1 MSEAAQPFTH
11 RGTRAIQ
18 HMVEYAPA
26 TGGLALWIAH
36 RDGGPDGALITTDGR
51 SIRYGEAFER
61 LPLPEQA
68 GLVAHEV
75 LHIALRHP
83 QRYLELRSLLGD
95 VDLELFT
102 IAADAIVNSALS
114 HLSWLVL
121 PPRAVQLEA
130 LLEAALDLRQPVEKS
145 LLEWDVERLYRA
157 LDDRRSPDTGARRSA
172 EQGTGDGSER
182 MRATDTETATRPR
195 PREDGP
201 RSARAR
207 ALATDL
213 VADLRPDPDQTTA
226 PEDEAEAARE
236 WTERLL
242 RGHASDGEF
251 SMLRTLPADLPRTRT
266 PWQQLLRTALARS
279 LAMKPDVSWSR
290 PARSYIANQG
300 RCGPARR
307 LPWEPGITTA
317 KRVPKLVVIVDISGS
332 IDDDLLERFA
342 REIDAI
348 TRRQDA
354 GLVVIAGDDR
364 VRQVVQVEPG
374 RSSLGAM
381 SCAGGGGTDFTPLL
395 EEAGA
400 HRPDAC
406 VVLTDL
412 DGPARVRPRWPVI
425 WAVTEAHADAVVP
438 FGRKL
443 VLS

>member
-1 MSEAAQPFTH
+1 MLEAGAPFTH
-11 RGTRAIQ
+11 RGTRAVQ
-18 HMVEYAPA
+18 RMVEYAPA

-36 RDGGPDGALITTDGR
+36 RNAGPHDAPIATDGNA
-51 SIRYGEAFER
+51 IRYGEAFER

-83 QRYLELRSLLGD
+83 QRFLDLRSLLGD

-114 HLSWLVL
+114 HLTWLSL
-121 PPRAVQLEA
+121 PARAVFLDA
-130 LLEAALDLRQPVEKS
+130 LLEAALDVRQPVETS
-145 LLEWDVERLYRA
+145 LLDWDVERLYRA
-157 LDDRRSPDTGARRSA
+157 LDDRRPLDGGAPRSADRGQSTGADRSRVDDNEA
-172 EQGTGDGSER
+172 
-182 MRATDTETATRPR
+182 ANRPR
-195 PREDGP
+195 AREDGP

-207 ALATDL
+207 ALASDL
-213 VADLRPDPDQTTA
+213 IADLQPDPDQSTA

-251 SMLRTLPADLPRTRT
+251 SMLRTLPADLPRSRT
-266 PWQQLLRTALARS
+266 AWQQLLRTALARS
-279 LAMKPDVSWSR
+279 LATKPDLSWSR

-300 RCGPARR
+300 RCGAARR
-307 LPWEPGITTA
+307 LPWEPGVTTA
-317 KRVPKLVVIVDISGS
+317 RKVPRLAVIVDISGS
-332 IDDDLLERFA
+332 IDDDLLQRFA

-348 TRRQDA
+348 TRRQEA
-354 GLVVIAGDDR
+354 ALVVIAGDDR
-364 VRQVVQVEPG
+364 VRQVVHFEAG
-374 RSSLGAM
+374 RSSLAEM
-381 SCAGGGGTDFTPLL
+381 TCDGGGGTDFTPLL
-395 EEAGA
+395 QEADT

-412 DGPARVRPRWPVI
+412 DGPARFRPRWPVI
-425 WAVTEAHADAVVP
+425 WAVTEEHADAIAP

>member
-11 RGTRAIQ
+11 RGTRAVQ

-36 RDGGPDGALITTDGR
+36 RNAGLEGALITTDGHT
-51 SIRYGEAFER
+51 IRYGEAFER

-83 QRYLELRSLLGD
+83 QRFLELRSLLGD

-114 HLSWLVL
+114 HLSWLSL
-121 PPRAVQLEA
+121 PPRAVRLDA
-130 LLEAALDLRQPVEKS
+130 LLETALDVKQPVEKS

-157 LDDRRSPDTGARRSA
+157 LDDRRSADSGARRSA
-172 EQGTGDGSER
+172 DRGRGEGGDSA
-182 MRATDTETATRPR
+182 RAADIETANRPR
-195 PREDGP
+195 AREDGP

-213 VADLRPDPDQTTA
+213 IADLRPDPEQNTA

-279 LAMKPDVSWSR
+279 LAMKPDISWSR
-290 PARSYIANQG
+290 PARSYLANQG
-300 RCGPARR
+300 RCGLTRR
-307 LPWEPGITTA
+307 LPWEPGVTTA
-317 KRVPKLVVIVDISGS
+317 KRVPRLAVIIDVSGS

-348 TRRQDA
+348 TRRQEA

-364 VRQVVQVEPG
+364 VRQVVHVDPG
-374 RSSLGAM
+374 RSSLAAM
-381 SCAGGGGTDFTPLL
+381 TCEGGGGTDFTPLL
-395 EEAGA
+395 EEAAA

-412 DGPARVRPRWPVI
+412 DGPARFRPRWPVI
-425 WAVTEAHADAVVP
+425 WAVTEAHAAAIAP

-443 VLS
+443 VLA